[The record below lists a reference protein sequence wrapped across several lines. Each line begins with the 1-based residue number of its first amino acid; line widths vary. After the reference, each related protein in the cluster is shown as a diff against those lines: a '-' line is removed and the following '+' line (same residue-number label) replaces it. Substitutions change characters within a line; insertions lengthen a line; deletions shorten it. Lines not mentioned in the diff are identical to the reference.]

1 MKKLL
6 LLLSL
11 IAQSFSTLADG
22 HHLMDFTLSDFC
34 YTQPNVQYRDG
45 AYYFPNQ
52 SVGITD
58 TSICVYKDE
67 YGQYSSKGNIVRGFF
82 DGLWTGWTRN
92 GEIWLESYYINR
104 KVVPIVCREDLLEF
118 DNDET
123 YYDSYDNLFT
133 GYNRCRNENK
143 TRIEGEIIN
152 GKREGAWSVYIPSSK
167 DFIYANY
174 LNGKFNGEVE
184 KGYYG
189 DSSNNDSFVEII
201 TISNE
206 NYKNGK
212 CISSNVRNLENN
224 GYVPC
229 SRKDVD
235 TATTIM

>member
-1 MKKLL
+1 MKKL

-11 IAQSFSTLADG
+11 IASSFSTLADG

-104 KVVPIVCREDLLEF
+104 KVVPIVCRDDLLEF
-118 DNDET
+118 DKDET
-123 YYDSYDNLFT
+123 YYDSYNNLFT
-133 GYNRCRNENK
+133 GYNRCSDEDRASIK
-143 TRIEGEIIN
+143 GEIIN
-152 GKREGAWSVYIPSSK
+152 GKREGFWSAKVNRYYI
-167 DFIYANY
+167 DANY
-174 LNGKFNGEVE
+174 KNGKFDGLVQESLQDE
-184 KGYYG
+184 FSTTKGFG
-189 DSSNNDSFVEII
+189 P
-201 TISNE
+201 TIYPKTDE

-212 CISSNVRNLENN
+212 CISSNIRNLENN
-224 GYVPC
+224 GYAPC

-235 TATTIM
+235 TTTIM